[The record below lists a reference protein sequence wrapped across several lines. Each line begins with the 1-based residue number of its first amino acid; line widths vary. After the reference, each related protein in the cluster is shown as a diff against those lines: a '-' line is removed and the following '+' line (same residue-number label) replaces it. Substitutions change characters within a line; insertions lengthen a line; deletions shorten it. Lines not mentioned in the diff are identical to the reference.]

1 MYGICHWLL
10 VSRAAFQEKSRI
22 GMATSSLRRVDRVNI
37 KHKQNYFFFSWNQ
50 STNGTIGYLG
60 KIPKC
65 YEIIILMLKFR
76 VKIKFLKQFFCYL
89 LSQNITQYSILP
101 AMYMYPMFSITE
113 KLFFLFQIIFTT
125 AKRHLDV
132 NRIMMNE
139 YICTLEVLFFHLLF
153 SIIKY
158 WSMRTKNKQ

>member
-76 VKIKFLKQFFCYL
+76 VKIKFQKHFKGHFLL
-89 LSQNITQYSILP
+89 LSQIIRQYSILP
-101 AMYMYPMFSITE
+101 ATMYPMFSITE
-113 KLFFLFQIIFTT
+113 KLFFSFSDHFHHRQTSSWRQSYYDEWI
-125 AKRHLDV
+125 HLHFGSIV
-132 NRIMMNE
+132 FPFA
-139 YICTLEVLFFHLLF
+139 VF

-158 WSMRTKNKQ
+158 

>member
-76 VKIKFLKQFFCYL
+76 VKIKFRKHFKAIFFVTFSNYNTIF
-89 LSQNITQYSILP
+89 NITSYVYVSNVFHYRKIVFFFFRSFSPPQNVILTSIVLWWMNTF
-101 AMYMYPMFSITE
+101 ALWKYCFSICC
-113 KLFFLFQIIFTT
+113 I
-125 AKRHLDV
+125 
-132 NRIMMNE
+132 
-139 YICTLEVLFFHLLF
+139 
-153 SIIKY
+153 
-158 WSMRTKNKQ
+158 